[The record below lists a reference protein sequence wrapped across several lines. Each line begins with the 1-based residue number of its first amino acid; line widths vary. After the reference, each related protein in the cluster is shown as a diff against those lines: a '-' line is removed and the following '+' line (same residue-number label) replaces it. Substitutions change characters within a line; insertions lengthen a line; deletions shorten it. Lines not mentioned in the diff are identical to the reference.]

1 MAGTFLGA
9 RAPSLFFIPHARRL
23 PSVWDT
29 ALSLGLAS
37 VDAGGDLPPRLTA
50 DPAVNQGGVA

>member
-9 RAPSLFFIPHARRL
+9 RAPSLFFIPHARHL

-29 ALSLGLAS
+29 ALSPGLAS
-37 VDAGGDLPPRLTA
+37 VDGGGDFPPHLTA
-50 DPAVNQGGVA
+50 LPEVDQGGVA